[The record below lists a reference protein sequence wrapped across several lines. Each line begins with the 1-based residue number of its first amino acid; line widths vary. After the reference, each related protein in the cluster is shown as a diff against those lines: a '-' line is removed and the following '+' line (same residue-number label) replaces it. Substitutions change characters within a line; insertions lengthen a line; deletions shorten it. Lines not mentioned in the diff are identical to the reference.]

1 MYLLKQDESRF
12 STDRVLLL
20 LFRSTSYILV
30 LFSVLGCNP
39 CRHDTLVSYVL
50 ARYIAKV
57 TPIRRPAVLVLA
69 QILARPEVLYS
80 WGKVA
85 VRAPE
90 DHYDAALAFGLI
102 LNEEWEVMAGCD
114 AKAKRTNRLVEH
126 YGLAHGLYVVLG
138 HPMASWPHQQH
149 AIVGERYRKGRTR
162 LVVEISQAKHA
173 RGAQRK

>member
-1 MYLLKQDESRF
+1 M
-12 STDRVLLL
+12 
-20 LFRSTSYILV
+20 
-30 LFSVLGCNP
+30 
-39 CRHDTLVSYVL
+39 
-50 ARYIAKV
+50 ARYIGKV
-57 TPIRRPAVLVLA
+57 TPVKRPAVLVLV

-85 VRAPE
+85 VRPPE
-90 DHYDAALAFGLI
+90 DHFDAALAFGQI

-149 AIVGERYRKGRTR
+149 AIVGERYMEGRAR

-173 RGAQRK
+173 RGAQRKRRHVVERTDVRETVGMPG